1 MPTGALNQAVRRNM
15 ERFPEDFAFR
25 LSKAEFE
32 HWKSQ
37 IVISNPSAKMGLRY
51 APLVFTQEGVA
62 MLSAVLRSDRAVQ
75 MSIAIVRTFVRMR
88 ELMAHLKE
96 LPLIAKPIGGAFYYT
111 VAALAQA
118 LRPSPYSVMKN
129 ASATTGNARPTH
141 AASVHPP
148 SAYAQPPSAE
158 PTAQPMKKAA
168 T

>member
-1 MPTGALNQAVRRNM
+1 MTAFTYSIVLSPLAGRPLAFADFRRLLSWPT
-15 ERFPEDFAFR
+15 
-25 LSKAEFE
+25 
-32 HWKSQ
+32 
-37 IVISNPSAKMGLRY
+37 I
-51 APLVFTQEGVA
+51 
-62 MLSAVLRSDRAVQ
+62 
-75 MSIAIVRTFVRMR
+75 
-88 ELMAHLKE
+88 
-96 LPLIAKPIGGAFYYT
+96 
-111 VAALAQA
+111 AALAQA